1 MRKKLTKEQKRQQM
15 LKRIKEFRLLDDDF
29 MTKCFEESI
38 EATELV
44 LRIVLDKPDIEVQK
58 VQTQYTMKNIQ
69 GRSVRLDIYAKDSKD
84 KRYNV
89 ELQRAD
95 NGAGAK
101 RARYNSSL
109 IDSNIL
115 PSGFDVEELTETFV
129 IFITE
134 HDVMGANEPVYHIE
148 RMVKETGMPFGD
160 EAHIVYVNGAYRD
173 ESPLGLLMSD
183 FACINPADMHYKI
196 LADRTRYFKED
207 EKGVAAMCKAM
218 EDLCNDAKTE
228 EKEEIA
234 ERLLK
239 QGTLSVEQ
247 IAECVG
253 LDVETVM
260 ELAEDIK

>member
-1 MRKKLTKEQKRQQM
+1 MRKKLTKEQKREQM

-38 EATELV
+38 DATELV
-44 LRIVLDKPDIEVQK
+44 LRIVLDKPDIKVEK

-69 GRSVRLDIYAKDSKD
+69 GRSVRLDVYATDSMD
-84 KRYNV
+84 KKYNIEV
-89 ELQRAD
+89 QRAEK
-95 NGAGAK
+95 GAGAK

-109 IDSNIL
+109 IDSSIL
-115 PSGFDVEELTETFV
+115 PAGFDVEELAETFV

-134 HDVMGANEPVYHIE
+134 HDVMGANRPVYHIE
-148 RMVKETGMPFGD
+148 RIVKETGMPFGD
-160 EAHIVYVNGAYRD
+160 EAHIIYVNGAYRD
-173 ESPLGLLMSD
+173 ESPLGLLIAD
-183 FACINPADMHYKI
+183 FACVNPADMHYKI
-196 LADRTRYFKED
+196 LADRARYFKED

-228 EKEEIA
+228 QKEEIA

-239 QGTLSVEQ
+239 QGALSVEQ

-253 LDVETVM
+253 LDVEEVIEVSKDM
-260 ELAEDIK
+260 